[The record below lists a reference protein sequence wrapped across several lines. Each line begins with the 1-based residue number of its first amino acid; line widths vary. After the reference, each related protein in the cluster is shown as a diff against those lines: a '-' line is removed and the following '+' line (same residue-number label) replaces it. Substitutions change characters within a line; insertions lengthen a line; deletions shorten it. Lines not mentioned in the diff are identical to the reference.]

1 MLMRQDWRFWAAVVL
16 AIGIA
21 LGGAFAGVGFAKG
34 RASERFVTV
43 KGVSEREVQADL
55 AVWPLQLIAAD
66 NDLEAATA
74 QLARGIDE
82 VRAFM
87 ARHGLDTSEIALTGY
102 YVEDAAANQ
111 YASQVASN
119 RFVVRQTV
127 VIRSTEPAQVL
138 AASQQVS
145 ELATAGVTVSSGG
158 GTEGPTFLFT
168 RLNDL
173 KPEMIA
179 EATARAREAAEQF
192 ALDSNTQLG
201 GIRRANQ
208 GVFEILA
215 RDQAPGISESGQ
227 LEKTVRVVSTV
238 EYSLD

>member
-1 MLMRQDWRFWAAVVL
+1 RLPQGMLMRQDWRFWAAVVL

-215 RDQAPGISESGQ
+215 RDQAPGISESEIGRAH
-227 LEKTVRVVSTV
+227 V
-238 EYSLD
+238 

>member
-1 MLMRQDWRFWAAVVL
+1 MRQLDVRFWGLLALAVGV
-16 AIGIA
+16 A
-21 LGGAFAGVGFAKG
+21 LGGLFAGLGFAQG
-34 RASERFVTV
+34 RTTDRYVTV
-43 KGVSEREVQADL
+43 KGVSEREVEADL

-82 VRAFM
+82 VRAFLT
-87 ARHGLDTSEIALTGY
+87 RHGLDTTQMALTGY

-127 VIRSTEPAQVL
+127 VIRSTEPALVL
-138 AASQQVS
+138 EASQRVS
-145 ELATAGVTVSSGG
+145 ELASAGVAVSSGG

-192 ALDSNTQLG
+192 ALDSDSDLS

-215 RDQAPGISESGQ
+215 RDQAPGISQPGQ